1 MKKDIDARGM
11 DCPRPVI
18 MTKKE
23 LDNLKEGSITTI
35 VDNDVARENVSKLAG
50 SMGCSFSV
58 EEKDGDFYI
67 NINKDATV
75 VEEVKEIKRVKEVI
89 EEKVLKDMT
98 IGIASDTMG
107 SGDDTLGKILM
118 KSFIYTVSETLPY
131 PSTIV
136 FYNGGVRLT
145 VEGSEVIDDLIA
157 LEKKGVEII
166 SCGTC
171 LDFLELKEGLKVG
184 SISNMYTIYEKLK
197 DKDSNLIIG

>member
-1 MKKDIDARGM
+1 MKNQIDARGM

-23 LDNLKEGSITTI
+23 LDNLKTGSITTI
-35 VDNDVARENVSKLAG
+35 VDNEVARENVSKLAA
-50 SMGCSFSV
+50 SMGYSFSV

-67 NINKDATV
+67 NINKDGEKI
-75 VEEVKEIKRVKEVI
+75 EEVKEDRK
-89 EEKVLKDMT
+89 LKDMT

-118 KSFIYTVSETLPY
+118 KSFIYTVSETEPY

-171 LDFLELKEGLKVG
+171 LDFLELKEKLKVG

-197 DKDSNLIIG
+197 DRDSNLIIG

>member
-1 MKKDIDARGM
+1 MNKEIDARGM

-35 VDNDVARENVSKLAG
+35 VDNDVARENISKLVG
-50 SMGCSFSV
+50 SMGYSFNV

-67 NINKDATV
+67 NINKDGTKT
-75 VEEVKEIKRVKEVI
+75 EEVKKDKN
-89 EEKVLKDMT
+89 LKDMT
-98 IGIASDTMG
+98 IGISSDTMG

-118 KSFIYTVSETLPY
+118 KSFIYTVSETEPY
-131 PSTIV
+131 PFTIV
-136 FYNGGVRLT
+136 FYNSGVRLT
-145 VEGSEVIDDLIA
+145 VEGSEVIDDLIT
-157 LEKKGVEII
+157 LENKGVEII

-171 LDFLELKEGLKVG
+171 LDFLQLKEGLKVG

-197 DKDSNLIIG
+197 DRDSNLIIG

>member
-1 MKKDIDARGM
+1 MNKEIDARAM

-35 VDNDVARENVSKLAG
+35 VDNDVARENVSKLVA
-50 SMGCSFSV
+50 SMGYNFNV

-67 NINKDATV
+67 NINKDGEM
-75 VEEVKEIKRVKEVI
+75 VEEVKEDKK
-89 EEKVLKDMT
+89 LKNMT
-98 IGIASDTMG
+98 IGISSDTMG

-118 KSFIYTVSETLPY
+118 KSFIYTVSETEPY

-145 VEGSEVIDDLIA
+145 VEGSEVIDELIA
-157 LEKKGVEII
+157 LEGKGVEII

-171 LDFLELKEGLKVG
+171 LDFLELKERLKVG